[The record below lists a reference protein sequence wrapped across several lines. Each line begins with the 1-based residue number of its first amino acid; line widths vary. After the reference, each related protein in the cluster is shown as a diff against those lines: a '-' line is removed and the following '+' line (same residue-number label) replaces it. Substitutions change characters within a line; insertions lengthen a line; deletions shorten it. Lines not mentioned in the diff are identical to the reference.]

1 MVSNIERNQKVR
13 IAFVIIIGLHGLIH
27 LLGFAK
33 AFGLAEIRE
42 LTQLV
47 SKPMGALWLL
57 SAVLFLATGLV
68 YTTGSSHWWLLGIAA
83 TLISQVL
90 IAYFW
95 KDAKFGTLP
104 NVLILLVSVIAY
116 ADFSIA
122 KTVRT
127 EVDHVLTQMDH
138 STSEVIT
145 ERTIADLPMPV
156 QKWLRHSGMIGKQDI
171 HSVRLTQKALMKMKP
186 DQKEWS
192 HAEAEQYF
200 TTHPPASIWTVR
212 LQMMPFVEVV
222 GRDKFQE
229 GKGEMLIK
237 ILSLLPI
244 VNSKNNDK
252 TNMGTL
258 QRYLGEIVWFPSAAT
273 SPYIVWE
280 GIDDL
285 SAKATMTY
293 EGTTGSGTFY
303 FDENGSFKKFSALRY
318 MGGDDD
324 AQLKEWI
331 IEVSES
337 GIRNGVRIPTKMTAT
352 WKLDKGDWTWLQLE
366 LTEISYN
373 VQKPASEFR

>member
-1 MVSNIERNQKVR
+1 VR

-303 FDENGSFKKFSALRY
+303 
-318 MGGDDD
+318 
-324 AQLKEWI
+324 
-331 IEVSES
+331 
-337 GIRNGVRIPTKMTAT
+337 
-352 WKLDKGDWTWLQLE
+352 
-366 LTEISYN
+366 
-373 VQKPASEFR
+373 

>member
-303 FDENGSFKKFSALRY
+303 
-318 MGGDDD
+318 
-324 AQLKEWI
+324 
-331 IEVSES
+331 
-337 GIRNGVRIPTKMTAT
+337 
-352 WKLDKGDWTWLQLE
+352 
-366 LTEISYN
+366 
-373 VQKPASEFR
+373 

>member
-1 MVSNIERNQKVR
+1 VVSNIERNQKVR

-303 FDENGSFKKFSALRY
+303 
-318 MGGDDD
+318 
-324 AQLKEWI
+324 
-331 IEVSES
+331 
-337 GIRNGVRIPTKMTAT
+337 
-352 WKLDKGDWTWLQLE
+352 
-366 LTEISYN
+366 
-373 VQKPASEFR
+373 